1 MKTSEPDLRIC
12 RLIAEG
18 CTCAHIRKASRLV
31 TQYYDA
37 VLAPAGVTSTQLTLL
52 VTTFLCKSHSIKD
65 IAESLGMNRTS
76 LTRTLKPML
85 DQGLVEQDS
94 AIDGPVG
101 DRRIKRIVI
110 TDHGKR
116 ILRLATPLW
125 EYAQEELVA
134 KIGESNWQDL
144 IEKLAIV
151 SQVPSVNTD

>member
-1 MKTSEPDLRIC
+1 MKNSEPDLKIC
-12 RLIAEG
+12 RLIAED

-37 VLAPAGVTSTQLTLL
+37 VLSPAGVTSTQLTLL

-65 IAESLGMNRTS
+65 IADSLGMNRTS

-94 AIDGPVG
+94 AIFGAVG

-125 EYAQEELVA
+125 KQAQEEVVA

-151 SQVPSVNTD
+151 SQVPTAIID

>member
-1 MKTSEPDLRIC
+1 MKNSEPDLRIC
-12 RLIAEG
+12 RLIAAG

-52 VTTFLCKSHSIKD
+52 VTTFLSQSHSIKD

-85 DQGLVEQDS
+85 EQGLVEQDS
-94 AIDGPVG
+94 GIAGPIG

-125 EYAQEELVA
+125 EHAQEQLLA
-134 KIGESNWQDL
+134 KIGETDWQDL

-151 SQVPSVNTD
+151 SQVPTVFAD

>member
-12 RLIAEG
+12 RLIADD

-37 VLAPAGVTSTQLTLL
+37 VLAPAGVTSTQLTIL

-94 AIDGPVG
+94 AIDGLMG

-125 EYAQEELVA
+125 ECAQEELVA
-134 KIGESNWQDL
+134 KIGESDWQEL
-144 IEKLAIV
+144 IDKLAVV
-151 SQVPSVNTD
+151 SQVPTVIAD